1 MIEKEYEGRKLKRN
15 NNSERYNLILKHPA
29 YQEYLKRNEAE
40 ERNRS
45 FCRHDLPHFLD
56 VARIAYIINLEQS
69 LNYSKEL
76 IYAIALLHDI
86 GRWKQYT
93 ENLSHDMASAEL
105 AEPILIE
112 SGYQEVE
119 RKQILE
125 AILSHRREEGI
136 PNSLKEIIYKADKIS
151 RACYCC
157 KASPE
162 CNWAEEK
169 KNDVIKY

>member
-1 MIEKEYEGRKLKRN
+1 MIGKEYEINKNR
-15 NNSERYNLILKHPA
+15 ERFNLILKHPD
-29 YQEYLKRNEAE
+29 YQEYLKRNEIE
-40 ERNRS
+40 ECNRS
-45 FCRHDLPHFLD
+45 FCCHNLPHFLD

-69 LNYSKEL
+69 LNYSKDL

-93 ENLSHDMASAEL
+93 ENLPHDIASAEL

-112 SGYQEVE
+112 CGYQETE

-125 AILSHRREEGI
+125 AILSHRRIGRTI
-136 PNSLKEIIYKADKIS
+136 NSLNEIIYKADKIS
-151 RACYCC
+151 RSCYCC
-157 KASPE
+157 KASTE
-162 CNWAEEK
+162 CNWSGEK

>member
-1 MIEKEYEGRKLKRN
+1 MIEKEYERSKLKR

-93 ENLSHDMASAEL
+93 ENLPHDIASAEL

-112 SGYQEVE
+112 CGYQESE

-125 AILSHRREEGI
+125 AILSHRRVGRTR
-136 PNSLKEIIYKADKIS
+136 NSLNEIIYEADKTS

-157 KASPE
+157 KASAE
-162 CNWAEEK
+162 CNWTEEK
-169 KNDVIKY
+169 KNDFIKY